1 MVPLRAC
8 DMRCVEASRMLLWVQ
23 MDWFK
28 CPLMQSEEVGDGFQR
43 AVVTFVDGSGV
54 TGTGT
59 GGRVPCL

>member
-1 MVPLRAC
+1 
-8 DMRCVEASRMLLWVQ
+8 MLLWVQ